1 MRERVCAICL
11 GILAPLHVIAQDADR
26 PYAALFDASG
36 LQSSPHEARQ
46 LRSNI
51 EKEKKQEVDNCE
63 SDEKRLRPQL
73 DSARYG
79 LKKLNDAAPRDN
91 RDMALSRDRL
101 HNNIAAL
108 EQNLRDK
115 KRDCE
120 HSIPAEFDIKLTKAY
135 LLERWP
141 DRRARTIR
149 KIEEGR
155 ARERKHGDVDDI
167 RSEEHTSELQSLRQL
182 VCS

>member
-1 MRERVCAICL
+1 QLYA
-11 GILAPLHVIAQDADR
+11 IAQETDR
-26 PYAALFDASG
+26 PYAALFDTSN
-36 LQSSPHEARQ
+36 LRSSQQEARQ
-46 LRSNI
+46 VRSTI
-51 EKEKKQEVDNCE
+51 EKEKKQEVDKCE
-63 SDEKRLRPQL
+63 SDEKRLREQL

-120 HSIPAEFDIKLTKAY
+120 HSIPAEF
-135 LLERWP
+135 
-141 DRRARTIR
+141 
-149 KIEEGR
+149 
-155 ARERKHGDVDDI
+155 
-167 RSEEHTSELQSLRQL
+167 
-182 VCS
+182 